1 MPKSQISPESPTQL
15 ASTASTGPIRLIAL
29 DLDGTTVGSSN
40 QIQPQV
46 AQAIAAARARGV
58 QVAIATGRMFRSAL
72 RFHQDLDLTLPLM
85 AYQGALIKAPA
96 TDKVYRHWTLPQAH
110 TLALLDYF
118 QQVDFA
124 EHLSIHLYVND
135 QLYVREILPET
146 IVYAERSGIEPTAV
160 GDLHQFVLSSPEPT
174 KLLALS
180 EQPPLIDQ
188 LLLEL
193 RQQYSPAELYF
204 TKSVATFFEATHPQ
218 VNKGTAVRYL
228 AEDLL
233 GLTADQVMAI
243 GDNFN
248 DVEMIQYAG
257 IGIAM
262 ANAPEA
268 VRAAANW
275 VAPDVEADGVAAAIE
290 QFILSSSP

>member
-1 MPKSQISPESPTQL
+1 MPDSLSPDSPAQL
-15 ASTASTGPIRLIAL
+15 AAQASGGIRLLVL
-29 DLDGTTVGSSN
+29 DLDGTTVGLSN

-46 AQAIAAARARGV
+46 AQAIAAARASGV

-72 RFHQDLDLTLPLM
+72 RFHQDLDLALPLM

-96 TDKVYRHWTLPQAH
+96 TDKVYRHWTVPQAQI
-110 TLALLDYF
+110 LALLDYF
-118 QQVDFA
+118 QQVEFA
-124 EHLSIHLYVND
+124 EQLSIHLYVND

-146 IVYAERSGIEPTAV
+146 VAYAERSGIEPTAV
-160 GDLHQFVLSSPEPT
+160 GDLRQFVLTAPEPT

-180 EQPPLIDQ
+180 EQPALIDQ
-188 LLLEL
+188 LLLDL

-228 AEDLL
+228 AEELL

-248 DVEMIQYAG
+248 DLEMLEYAG
-257 IGIAM
+257 IGVAM
-262 ANAPEA
+262 ANAPAA

-275 VAPDVEADGVAAAIE
+275 VAPDVEAHGVAAAIE
-290 QFILSSSP
+290 QFILTP